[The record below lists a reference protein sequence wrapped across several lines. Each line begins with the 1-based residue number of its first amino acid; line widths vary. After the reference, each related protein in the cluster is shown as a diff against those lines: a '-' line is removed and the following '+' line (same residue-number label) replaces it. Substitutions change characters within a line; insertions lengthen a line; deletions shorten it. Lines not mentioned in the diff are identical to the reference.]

1 LHSIFLP
8 IGSARL
14 LPFVREARCLVKAVY
29 PNWSDKILADQTGR
43 VVKLRESY
51 LGGTQ
56 KLISPKERMKTEMA
70 RVVVIG
76 TSCVGKT
83 TFARSLARVLSC
95 PHVELDA
102 LHWQPNWTPR
112 PPEGFRALTADALA
126 QDYWII
132 DGNYGTVRD
141 LVWSRATTVI
151 WLNYSFPIVMW
162 RALTRTIRRVLTQE
176 ELFSGN
182 RESLRMAFLSRES
195 ILWWVITTF
204 HRRRRQ
210 YRQLFDTAT
219 ISQLAYVEFRSPSE
233 ARNFLRGIGTTLQTT
248 AAINRSQTHVAR
260 NS

>member
-1 LHSIFLP
+1 MS
-8 IGSARL
+8 
-14 LPFVREARCLVKAVY
+14 
-29 PNWSDKILADQTGR
+29 
-43 VVKLRESY
+43 
-51 LGGTQ
+51 
-56 KLISPKERMKTEMA
+56 EMA

-83 TFARSLARVLSC
+83 TFAQALARMMNV

-102 LHWQPNWTPR
+102 LHWQPNWTAR
-112 PPEGFRALTADALA
+112 PPEEFRTLTADALA

-176 ELFSGN
+176 ELFSDN

-210 YRQLFDTAT
+210 YRRLFDTVT

-233 ARNFLRGIGTTLQTT
+233 ARNFLSGIGTTPTNESADQ
-248 AAINRSQTHVAR
+248 
-260 NS
+260 

>member
-1 LHSIFLP
+1 MPKQFDSM
-8 IGSARL
+8 S
-14 LPFVREARCLVKAVY
+14 E
-29 PNWSDKILADQTGR
+29 
-43 VVKLRESY
+43 
-51 LGGTQ
+51 
-56 KLISPKERMKTEMA
+56 IS

-83 TFARSLARVLSC
+83 TFARALSRIMNF

-112 PPEGFRALTADALA
+112 PPEEFRALTAQALA
-126 QDYWII
+126 QDCWIT
-132 DGNYGTVRD
+132 DGNYGAVRD

-162 RALTRTIRRVLTQE
+162 RALRRTIRRALTQE

-233 ARNFLRGIGTTLQTT
+233 ARNFLDGIGTTLTM
-248 AAINRSQTHVAR
+248 AGAINGSQTHVAR
-260 NS
+260 NSRIAS